1 MSDNSTFDDRPDSL
15 NDDDLSASDFNGEIN
30 EDDLNAMHD
39 LLDEPDVIDLTEEP
53 DSPVRP
59 VPAHPVLLLPS
70 INDPVRNP
78 LPNPAHHTHRH
89 HTLPQPIVIH
99 DVASRHGRAGN
110 NSVRQSRDLVSRR
123 LPRRGGVIDL
133 TLDDSPERTRSARP
147 NQSET
152 QSQTS
157 RVAPLDADL
166 FIVGENVNRNSNN
179 ISDILPRRLHDAAST
194 TSRFMRWTRP
204 SPPAPPFREQIDFF
218 FRRLAHAIP
227 DVHEPEYHFGQ
238 YFRPAT
244 TTAFSPPSPPP
255 PPPLP
260 LELEETREG
269 FTRSTGEDIEMV
281 CPSCDNALE
290 FDPLGDRG
298 ENTSK
303 KRTKR
308 DQAEH
313 YFWAVKACGH
323 VSGNKY
329 GQLEVTNQ
337 LTLA

>member
-1 MSDNSTFDDRPDSL
+1 MSDNSAFDDRPGSL
-15 NDDDLSASDFNGEIN
+15 NNDDLSASDFNGEIN
-30 EDDLNAMHD
+30 ENGLNETHD

-78 LPNPAHHTHRH
+78 LPNPAHHAYRH
-89 HTLPQPIVIH
+89 HASSQPIVIP

-110 NSVRQSRDLVSRR
+110 NSARQSRDLASRR
-123 LPRRGGVIDL
+123 PLRQGGVIDL

-152 QSQTS
+152 QGQTS

-166 FIVGENVNRNSNN
+166 LIVGENINRNINN
-179 ISDILPRRLHDAAST
+179 IRDIMPHRLYDAAST
-194 TSRFMRWTRP
+194 ASRLMLWGHAP
-204 SPPAPPFREQIDFF
+204 SPVPHIRGPLGSII
-218 FRRLAHAIP
+218 RRFGHPMSELEHR
-227 DVHEPEYHFGQ
+227 FGQ
-238 YFRPAT
+238 YSRPAT
-244 TTAFSPPSPPP
+244 TTPFRPPSPQL

-323 VSGNKY
+323 HRCIATTATKLVDR
-329 GQLEVTNQ
+329 QR
-337 LTLA
+337 ARA